1 MGLFD
6 KLFGKKTEKS
16 KSMKMEPSGM
26 KAHSPAGSATKVK
39 DPVCGMEVD
48 PKTAPAKS
56 EYMGKTYY
64 EAEHQSTFRPEHSPL
79 PQGLFAACPG
89 NR

>member
-6 KLFGKKTEKS
+6 KLFGKKTEKGEGT
-16 KSMKMEPSGM
+16 KMEPAGM
-26 KAHSPAGSATKVK
+26 KEPATAGTSKVK

-64 EAEHQSTFRPEHSPL
+64 FCSPGCKKSFDAD
-79 PQGLFAACPG
+79 PAKYIK
-89 NR
+89 